1 MLYIPICFFR
11 VKDSI
16 LITFQLVSWLL
27 AFGMLMFRNAV
38 ICNETKWKISF
49 ISFVLACVMLILIF
63 SIGVVNFTISICL
76 FPSWQW
82 SCRTL
87 KLEIYY
93 DTFFAF
99 CVSMSICFL
108 GALVFMYVFHGYGAL
123 KSSLIFKMFQTF
135 VFSFFRLA
143 LYIFF
148 LTIFLFF

>member
-38 ICNETKWKISF
+38 ICNETKWKI
-49 ISFVLACVMLILIF
+49 
-63 SIGVVNFTISICL
+63 TISICL